1 MNFHAKIKNNIC
13 FLNKIN
19 DTVVTLMNTRF
30 LGITLVHQYNQTT
43 TNTYTHINSE
53 LWKGN
58 EKEENFLFLKGAQEN
73 EERKKQKFKKTIA
86 VYGVDNCLISWSSW
100 RKQQKQKLLT
110 TIITRVWTFLVL

>member
-43 TNTYTHINSE
+43 YTYKQWT
-53 LWKGN
+53 LKRKWKGR
-58 EKEENFLFLKGAQEN
+58 KLFVLKGST
-73 EERKKQKFKKTIA
+73 RKLRKKKKKQKFKKTIA
-86 VYGVDNCLISWSSW
+86 VYGVDNCLISSSSW
-100 RKQQKQKLLT
+100 RIQQKQKLLT